1 MKRREKEAAD
11 HYAKEEKFGEE
22 LVQHQI
28 DHYLSS
34 DEVLRMGRQ
43 IIIKKILLRE
53 VNAGSSSNKEI

>member
-43 IIIKKILLRE
+43 IIIEKNFVKGGQRW
-53 VNAGSSSNKEI
+53 